1 MVMMYSLFLEGI
13 GIQNWTYILVG
24 ITFSI
29 YIGIAIWSRASST
42 KEFYVAGG
50 GVSPLANG
58 MATAADWMSAASF
71 ISMAGIISFAGYDG
85 AVYLMGWTGGYVLL
99 ALLLAP
105 YLRKFG
111 KFTVPDFIG
120 DRYYSNTA
128 RFVAVFCA
136 LLVSFTY
143 VAGQMR
149 GVGLVFS
156 RFLDVDINT
165 GVIIGMII
173 VLFYAVLG
181 GMKGITYTQVAQ
193 YCVLIFAFMVPA
205 IFISIQMTGNPI
217 PQLGFGG
224 ELVDEP
230 GIYLLDKLDGLSTD
244 LGFAEYTEGS
254 KSLIDVF
261 AITLALM
268 VGTAGLPHV
277 IVRFFTVKRVKD
289 ARKSAGIALLLI
301 AVLYTTAPAVAVFA
315 RTNMIETVSNQ
326 PYNSV
331 PDWFKKW
338 EATGLIEYFDK
349 NNDGLI
355 QYVADEKNNELI
367 VDNDIMVLANPEIA
381 KLPNW
386 IIALVAAGA
395 LAAAL
400 STAAGLLLVISSS
413 VSHDLIK
420 KMINPNIT
428 ETGEL
433 LAARLSAVVAVCV
446 AGYFGINPP
455 GFVAA
460 TVALAFGLAAASFFP
475 AIIVG
480 IFYKKMNKE
489 GAVTGMIIGVLLM
502 LFYMTKF
509 KFGWFGGGTKDDW
522 WLGISPEGFGSVA
535 MILNFIVSITIMKLT
550 KEPPKSVQEIVEN
563 IRIPINA
570 GKATH

>member
-1 MVMMYSLFLEGI
+1 MSV
-13 GIQNWTYILVG
+13 QVWTYIIVG
-24 ITFSI
+24 ITFAL
-29 YIGIAIWSRASST
+29 YIGIAIWSRAGST
-42 KEFYVAGG
+42 KDFYVAGG

-71 ISMAGIISFAGYDG
+71 ISMAGIISFTGYDG
-85 AVYLMGWTGGYVLL
+85 SVYLMGWTGGYVLL

-120 DRYYSNTA
+120 DRYYSDTA
-128 RFVAVFCA
+128 RIVAVICA

-149 GVGLVFS
+149 GVGVVFS
-156 RFLDVDINT
+156 RFLEVDINT

-217 PQLGFGG
+217 PQLGMGG
-224 ELVDEP
+224 TVLD
-230 GIYLLDKLDGLSTD
+230 GSGMYLLEKLNGLSTE
-244 LGFAEYTEGS
+244 LGFNQYTDGS
-254 KSLIDVF
+254 KDMIDIF

-277 IVRFFTVKRVKD
+277 IVRFFTVKKVKD
-289 ARKSAGIALLLI
+289 ARKSAGLALLLI
-301 AVLYTTAPAVAVFA
+301 AVLYTTAPAVAIFA
-315 RTNMIETVSNQ
+315 RVNLIETVSEQ
-326 PYNSV
+326 PYEGM
-331 PDWFKKW
+331 PEWFKNW
-338 EATGLIEYFDK
+338 EKTGLLTFEDK
-349 NNDGLI
+349 NQDGKV
-355 QYVADEKNNELI
+355 QYVADPKINELK
-367 VDNDIMVLANPEIA
+367 VDPDIMVLANPEIA
-381 KLPNW
+381 NLPAW
-386 IIALVAAGA
+386 VIALVAAGC

-400 STAAGLLLVISSS
+400 STAAGLLLVISAS

-420 KMINPNIT
+420 KIFMPTISDK
-428 ETGEL
+428 GEL

-460 TVALAFGLAAASFFP
+460 VVALAFGLAAASLFP
-475 AIIVG
+475 AIILG
-480 IFYKKMNKE
+480 IFYKRMNKE
-489 GAVTGMIIGVLLM
+489 GAVSGMIVGILFM
-502 LFYMTKF
+502 LFYMAKF
-509 KFGWFGGGTKDDW
+509 KLGWLGDIPPASEW
-522 WLGISPEGFGSVA
+522 WFGISPEGFGSVA
-535 MILNFIVSITIMKLT
+535 MAVNLIVSLAVCRFTT
-550 KEPPKSVQEIVEN
+550 APPQEVQEIVEN
-563 IRIPINA
+563 IRIPSDV
-570 GKATH
+570 GKASVSH